1 MSGAGSCQGPRAG
14 ALCATKPCCDF
25 FAVCTAPCVPPQGAI
40 MPVLYNPGTFT
51 VLHPTAVGESVTYTL
66 NVITTVPIAVGTVFR
81 FQFFSGLNTTYAEA
95 FGAGAISQVD
105 VLVNKQIPVATV
117 VVVAFTHNSTTLV
130 AFSGSAV
137 YGTTNQAVREDGDG
151 ATTGFVTNATCLAWA
166 FVPTAT
172 NAYPNTTWV
181 PVAGQPQFTI
191 GFAKQVP
198 AVAGICS
205 IPSPV
210 VFTPAEL
217 TAPNVP
223 DQWLAG
229 SGPLV
234 QAWTWL
240 YNVVFP
246 EKYAVETTDTAGG
259 LVAVCTRVEGIKVE
273 DAVVVHVPGSWTA
286 LRDILSQPWTVLQVN
301 TRTPSR
307 WAPYNYLGNNAESF
321 VTVPPSVGPFQ
332 LAAEP
337 GQLAVVYFRPRQQ
350 VTTVCNPEL
359 PTTTLLPSFSGP
371 WIAAA
376 QLGLLVTSPLPART
390 TLYFTVDPYN
400 EALSGFDPSNPM
412 VEAFTV
418 CAGGTAFVT
427 NAPGFQWVTGSCVI
441 PAGTVVFID
450 HIGSATQDP
459 VVVDAHDTGAN
470 RVGAIVANT
479 LATATTEGGSAV
491 PSIAVLSDWVSGG
504 VGSPRPLAASRFVTA
519 VLSDQYTGDF
529 MPLAP
534 TLTMP
539 TTRASGAVGY
549 GLNRV
554 IAAGGL
560 PGPVQAALVN
570 GGAWTHIPDGT
581 EVGPANMPVFT
592 GLGGWAW

>member
-1 MSGAGSCQGPRAG
+1 MNSAAAASA
-14 ALCATKPCCDF
+14 ALCATKPCCDYT
-25 FAVCTAPCVPPQGAI
+25 AVCTAPCELPQGAI
-40 MPVLYNPGTFT
+40 MPVLYNPGVFT
-51 VLHPTAVGESVTYTL
+51 VLHPAINNEAVTFTL
-66 NVITTVPIAVGTVFR
+66 NVVTTVPIAVGTVFR
-81 FQFFSGLNTTYAEA
+81 FQFFDGLNTTYTQA

-105 VLVNKQIPVATV
+105 VLVKKQIPVATV
-117 VVVAFTHNSTTLV
+117 VVVACTHNSTTMV
-130 AFSGSAV
+130 GFSGSAV
-137 YGTTNQAVREDGDG
+137 YGTTNQAVSPTR
-151 ATTGFVTNATCLAWA
+151 GFVTNATCLAWA

-172 NAYPNTTWV
+172 NAYPYTTWV
-181 PVAGQPQFTI
+181 PVAGTPQFTI
-191 GFAKQVP
+191 GFTNQVP
-198 AVAGICS
+198 AVAGTCFSTGTLPNPI
-205 IPSPV
+205 
-210 VFTPAEL
+210 VFTPEQE
-217 TAPNVP
+217 TAPNAP
-223 DQWLAG
+223 NQWLNEPVA
-229 SGPLV
+229 
-234 QAWTWL
+234 QTWTWL
-240 YNVVFP
+240 YNIAFP
-246 EKYAVETTDTAGG
+246 AAYAVETVVVSAATQP
-259 LVAVCTRVEGIKVE
+259 LCQAVFGIKVE
-273 DAVVVHVPGSWTA
+273 DGVTVHVSGSWTN
-286 LRDILSQPWTVLQVN
+286 LRDILAQPWTSLQVN
-301 TRTPSR
+301 SRSPTRWVPYRFRIPS
-307 WAPYNYLGNNAESF
+307 EQETS

-350 VTTVCNPEL
+350 VTTVCNPAL
-359 PTTTLLPSFSGP
+359 ATTTLLPAFSGP
-371 WIAAA
+371 WIADA

-390 TLYFTVDPYN
+390 ILYFTVEPYN